1 MKKLNNFGI
10 AHLLIPVI
18 AVVAIAAIGGV
29 YMLVSSSAASK
40 PCVQRTIGSGSN
52 GGCTKYAQIV
62 LNDLPSSWNV
72 PKVKADGQYGGKT
85 KSAVAKFQDQIQLN
99 KDGVIGKETWF
110 AVCKASLSYSPNGKS
125 STPYK
130 KLGCKYLGKGW

>member
-40 PCVQRTIGSGSN
+40 GCVSRTFSSGSSGGCVKYIQIMSGWHPTKADGEYGINTKNSVAVLQGNYGMSKDGVVGKKTWRMLCYN
-52 GGCTKYAQIV
+52 GYTKVSGSAQKAAKKAGCTKAM
-62 LNDLPSSWNV
+62 
-72 PKVKADGQYGGKT
+72 ATKT
-85 KSAVAKFQDQIQLN
+85 
-99 KDGVIGKETWF
+99 
-110 AVCKASLSYSPNGKS
+110 P
-125 STPYK
+125 
-130 KLGCKYLGKGW
+130 